1 MVEVE
6 STFLILWSRFFHL
19 VETPSSTLWRL
30 VENQRAP
37 QATRRSPHKKGNH
50 AHREAWC
57 HNLMVTTGRIVRKFA
72 CAPFLFHL
80 SYSPLN
86 RQVYTYACKVP
97 IFLFHEMYYCS
108 KKMHKLLWNF
118 LCVRNQALSV
128 RRCKKWYTKT
138 ADATCIEVCSVCR
151 QWDLMFRYKN
161 RPLLLPYY
169 QL

>member
-1 MVEVE
+1 MFLRGTKKKVEVG

-30 VENQRAP
+30 VENQRGP

-97 IFLFHEMYYCS
+97 IFLFHEMYYRS
-108 KKMHKLLWNF
+108 KKCTRYFEIFYAWETKPFLSDVAKNDTQKLQMLH
-118 LCVRNQALSV
+118 AL
-128 RRCKKWYTKT
+128 
-138 ADATCIEVCSVCR
+138 
-151 QWDLMFRYKN
+151 RYA
-161 RPLLLPYY
+161 LYVGSEI
-169 QL
+169 